1 MPGDSKWPNFIAFF
15 ACFFMVFFCIGPF
28 PPKVDMEPE
37 KNPTMGKEKH
47 LQTTNYCYSM
57 FVFWGCTA
65 FVQRRSTSTSA
76 TKKDFPTS
84 VIFQV
89 LSCDVKTE
97 DVFFFSASVFLEM
110 VHFTVKTPSLPWFMK
125 IICGGGSVYST
136 TDFFYPNLSW
146 CRKQKRKSN
155 NIIMSNAQYIG
166 EAPKNNTV
174 CNIY

>member
-15 ACFFMVFFCIGPF
+15 VCFSLFFLYRTLLF
-28 PPKVDMEPE
+28 PPKVDMEPA

-47 LQTTNYCYSM
+47 LQTTDYCSSM
-57 FVFWGCTA
+57 FVFWGCTV

-76 TKKDFPTS
+76 TKNDFPTS

-110 VHFTVKTPSLPWFMK
+110 VHFTVKAPSLPWFMK
-125 IICGGGSVYST
+125 IICGGGSIYSN
-136 TDFFYPNLSW
+136 TDLFYPNLSW
-146 CRKQKRKSN
+146 CST
-155 NIIMSNAQYIG
+155 ISPWSM
-166 EAPKNNTV
+166 
-174 CNIY
+174 